1 MPFASFLVPSRL
13 NAFLL
18 ESHIFL
24 DVMLLG
30 YLVPVFEYLGGS
42 GVELAPLRPR
52 FEAQLVRMS
61 GNVWLSRLESER
73 GKV

>member
-24 DVMLLG
+24 NIMLLG
-30 YLVPVFEYLGGS
+30 NLGPVFEYLRGS
-42 GVELAPLRPR
+42 GVEVAPLRPR
-52 FEAQLVRMS
+52 FEAQLIRMS
-61 GNVWLSRLESER
+61 GNVWLSRLESGRE
-73 GKV
+73 KV